1 MDNLENILSYDAIC
15 AKYNVS
21 CSSKMYDEIIK
32 NILLQMIKLVKE
44 QVKYSTINPKIP
56 DLKIENI
63 NCADQNVLTSFRGI
77 VCETSLCPLATRL
90 KV

>member
-44 QVKYSTINPKIP
+44 QVKYSTINPKI
-56 DLKIENI
+56 LILENI
-63 NCADQNVLTSFRGI
+63 NSADQNVLTYFWGI